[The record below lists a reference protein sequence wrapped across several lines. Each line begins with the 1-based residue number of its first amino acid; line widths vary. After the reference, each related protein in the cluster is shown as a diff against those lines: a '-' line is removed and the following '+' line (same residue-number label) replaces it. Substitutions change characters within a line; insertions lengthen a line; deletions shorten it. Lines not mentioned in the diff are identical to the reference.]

1 MNRRGG
7 GGFGGGGA
15 GGGGGGG
22 RDPFSDFG
30 GGFGGGFGPF
40 RPPGS
45 LISSF
50 FGGKDPFDD
59 PFFRNPFGGSM
70 FGSSPFGAG
79 PAGFPGFPFSQDM
92 HPAGFLD
99 QHQAPAPAPESSA
112 RRGPIIEELN
122 SDDDDE
128 SGGAEEAKEA
138 KRENPRKHG
147 RSSSQSYIEHPDEGI
162 EGKKSRHLQAR
173 NEHNNEFN
181 NRFNVA
187 RAEPQTQ
194 SFCFQS
200 STVSYG
206 GANGTYYTSSRTRRT
221 GSDGV
226 TFEEAKEADSARREA
241 SHRISRGIHGKG
253 HTLARKLNSDGR
265 VDNMQTLHNLNEDEL
280 AGFEE
285 EWKGKGQKYLP
296 EWTGNIGAL
305 DNRQTAQA
313 RQGGWALPS
322 TEHGYPAQTMTEA
335 QDRAGSAG
343 SSRMQERARIDPSG
357 RSASHS
363 RGWGRN

>member
-7 GGFGGGGA
+7 GRFGVGGGG
-15 GGGGGGG
+15 GGRGGGG
-22 RDPFSDFG
+22 RDPFFDFG
-30 GGFGGGFGPF
+30 GDPFGAGFGGGFGPF
-40 RPPGS
+40 GPPGS
-45 LISSF
+45 LMSSF
-50 FGGKDPFDD
+50 FGGRDPFDD

-99 QHQAPAPAPESSA
+99 QHQAPDLAPAPAPESSV

-128 SGGAEEAKEA
+128 SGEAEEGKEA

-147 RSSSQSYIEHPDEGI
+147 RSSSEPYVEHPDGGI
-162 EGKKSRHLQAR
+162 EGKKSRHLQVR

-206 GANGTYYTSSRTRRT
+206 GANGTYYTSSRARRT

-226 TFEEAKEADSARREA
+226 TFEEAKEADSATREA
-241 SHRISRGIHGKG
+241 SHRISRGIHGK
-253 HTLARKLNSDGR
+253 
-265 VDNMQTLHNLNEDEL
+265 TLHNLNEDEL

-343 SSRMQERARIDPSG
+343 SSRTQERARIDPSG
-357 RSASHS
+357 RSTSHS
-363 RGWGRN
+363 RGRGRN